1 MVSTLNLFE
10 RWFPQWG
17 LKRQRARNV
26 LSHSKRLYDAAKYGP
41 FYGAPI
47 GGSLSGDAVM
57 AATADKLRSNARL
70 LDENHDLAVGVLNT
84 LVDNIVG
91 DGIQIEP
98 MIRTGTRQPELAP
111 RVNAE
116 VRRLWADW
124 WRNAEVTR
132 EYPGNTVERLACL
145 SWLRDGEVL
154 MRHWQGNGGP
164 PAVSAIP
171 YSVQLLEADYLPF
184 TDFDTGNVQGVEKD
198 AFGRPVAYHLYKVHP
213 GNSGRGL
220 FAPNMDTERVDAD
233 RITHLKNTRRIRQ
246 TRGVPILHAVINR
259 LEGIKDAEQSEL
271 IAARVA
277 ADFCATI
284 TRDADFAFDTGH
296 LEADGSRQFA
306 MESGQIFDKLLPGE
320 KVETIDSK
328 RPNNAL
334 MDFRDSQLRAVA
346 AGTSTSYSSI
356 SKNYSGTYSSQRQ
369 ELVET
374 QPGYLRLSQVFIDV
388 LMRDIYR
395 RFIDMAMISGQ
406 LVIPAGINR
415 STLYDAE
422 MVRGGGVPWI
432 DPLKEVQ
439 ADIAAID
446 AGLQSRPGVI
456 RKRGGDPAAVTAEL
470 EGDDFETADQ
480 AAMSQEPAQPPT
492 DEQNQ
497 EDAA

>member
-1 MVSTLNLFE
+1 MVSELSKLE
-10 RWFPQWG
+10 QWFPKWG

-26 LSHSKRLYDAAKYGP
+26 LAHSKRLYDAAKYGP
-41 FYGAPI
+41 FNGAPV
-47 GGSLSGDAVM
+47 GGNLSGDSVM
-57 AATADKLRSNARL
+57 GATGGKLRASARI
-70 LDENHDLAVGVLNT
+70 LDENHDLAVGVLNV

-98 MIRTGTRQPELAP
+98 MMRTGTRQPELAT
-111 RVNAE
+111 RVNE
-116 VRRLWADW
+116 DVRRLWARW
-124 WRNAEVTR
+124 WSDAEVTR
-132 EYPGNTVERLACL
+132 EYPGSQVERLACL

-154 MRHWQGNGGP
+154 IRHWQGSGGP
-164 PAVSAIP
+164 APVSPIP

-184 TDFDTGNVQGVEKD
+184 TEFDTGASTQGVEKD
-198 AFGRPVAYHLYKVHP
+198 SFGRPIAYHLYLVHP
-213 GNSGRGL
+213 GDTGRGL
-220 FAPNMDTERVDAD
+220 FAPNLDTVRVPAD
-233 RITHLKNTRRIRQ
+233 QMTHLKNTRRIRQ

-277 ADFCATI
+277 ADFCAVI
-284 TRDADFAFDTGH
+284 TRDAEFQFDTGDI
-296 LEADGSRQFA
+296 AQDGSRQFG
-306 MESGQIFDKLLPGE
+306 MESGTVFDKLLPGE
-320 KVETIDSK
+320 SVETIDSK

-346 AGTSTSYSSI
+346 SGTSTSYSSI

-374 QPGYLRLSQVFIDV
+374 QPGYLRLSQIFVDV
-388 LMRDIYR
+388 MMRDIYR
-395 RFIDMAMISGQ
+395 RFIDMAMVSGQ
-406 LVIPAGINR
+406 LVIPAGVNR
-415 STLYDAE
+415 STLYAAE

-439 ADIAAID
+439 ADVAAID

-456 RKRGGDPAAVTAEL
+456 RKRGGDPAQVTAEL
-470 EGDDFETADQ
+470 EADEFESPQ
-480 AAMSQEPAQPPT
+480 AEAAAATQPPQ
-492 DEQNQ
+492 DEAD